1 MVQILTR
8 QPPASFNDEALR
20 EITSPLLRRLYAARG
35 VSDPDEVE
43 SGLQRLLPPDLMPDV
58 NKAAQRLADAITTG
72 QKIVVVGDFDADG
85 ATSVALCMQVLN
97 AFGAQQ
103 PDFVVPNRFEF
114 GYGLSEEIVDLVAAK
129 QPQLIVTVDNGVSS
143 IAGVARAAQLGIDVI
158 VTDHHLPGNELPAA
172 VAVVNPNLRD
182 SVFASPHM
190 AGVGVAYYLLS
201 VTLMNLITIHR

>member
-85 ATSVALCMQVLN
+85 TVT
-97 AFGAQQ
+97 FD
-103 PDFVVPNRFEF
+103 DF
-114 GYGLSEEIVDLVAAK
+114 LA
-129 QPQLIVTVDNGVSS
+129 
-143 IAGVARAAQLGIDVI
+143 
-158 VTDHHLPGNELPAA
+158 
-172 VAVVNPNLRD
+172 
-182 SVFASPHM
+182 FASNF
-190 AGVGVAYYLLS
+190 GKSNKSFL
-201 VTLMNLITIHR
+201 